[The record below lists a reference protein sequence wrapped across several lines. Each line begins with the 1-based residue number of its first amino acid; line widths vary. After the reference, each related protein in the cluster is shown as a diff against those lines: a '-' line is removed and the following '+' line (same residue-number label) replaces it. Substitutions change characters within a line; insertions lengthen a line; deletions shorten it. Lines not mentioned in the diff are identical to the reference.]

1 MGTDS
6 EVLVQKQ
13 LIRFKWR
20 LIHALKQEPHNPN
33 WVIQVLTNN
42 TPKAFLA

>member
-13 LIRFKWR
+13 LINFKWR
-20 LIHALKQEPHNPN
+20 LIHALKQEPQPQLGNLGFD
-33 WVIQVLTNN
+33 Q
-42 TPKAFLA
+42 